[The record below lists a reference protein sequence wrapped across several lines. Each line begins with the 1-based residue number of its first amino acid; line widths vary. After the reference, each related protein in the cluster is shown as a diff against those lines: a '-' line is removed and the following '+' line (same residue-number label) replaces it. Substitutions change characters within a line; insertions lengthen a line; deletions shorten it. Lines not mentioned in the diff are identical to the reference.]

1 VHFHMPNVVAA
12 NFKLKAGDDAANVM
26 WMSLDKP
33 SIDSPH
39 KALLG
44 LAVAKWRK
52 QQHQSNLTA
61 SI

>member
-1 VHFHMPNVVAA
+1 
-12 NFKLKAGDDAANVM
+12 M